1 MRGTLVPKQDK
12 GLKAFNRVDQQI
24 VASVNAI
31 ESQSIILA
39 KALRE
44 MAVEQKDGKP
54 LWSAGGFSSL
64 KHYCEDRAIG
74 RRQFHYLLTAGEIV
88 SKIESQDGQDMHHM
102 VQPQNARQIR
112 PMSSLV
118 SKEPDAIPT
127 VWDYA
132 IEAAKLDEQER
143 PEAKHVQEAMR
154 EYNARDGKLQSC
166 RKFSDRESKL
176 KTDSENGL
184 TVVANINTDSALIS
198 WAEARGKYV
207 YVGRGSK
214 WGNPFKMPDDG
225 DRETVCECYRKHYVP
240 NKTSILSDLDS
251 LVGMVQGVLLL
262 TAAMSRRN
270 ACVTCKQGG
279 PLICA
284 KTT

>member
-12 GLKAFNRVDQQI
+12 GLEAFNRVDQQI

-118 SKEPDAIPT
+118 SKDPDAIPT

-198 WAEARGKYV
+198 WAEGREKYV

-225 DRETVCECYRKHYVP
+225 NRETVCECYRKHYVP
-240 NKTSILSDLDS
+240 NKPSILNDLDS
-251 LVGMVQGVLLL
+251 LVGMVLGCYCSPQQCHAETL
-262 TAAMSRRN
+262 ASFAN
-270 ACVTCKQGG
+270 HGG
-279 PLICA
+279 PFISD